1 MNPRLYSERRWI
13 LIGIILVFSTAIF
26 SACIATPSPVSSVD
40 YSPKTGIAPL
50 IVTFSVNASDPGLRV
65 IWDFGDGTT
74 GSGIQIK
81 HVYTSPGE
89 YSAGVRWT
97 LPGGISGNRSGLLVT
112 AYDPHNLPGNF
123 TMGNLS
129 SADMRYLS
137 TLRNK
142 IDLFDQY
149 YIEFTYLDKSRG
161 TAMRYTSRDFQF
173 NMKQSLLQ
181 LESIETSPEL
191 DQVRN
196 SARILFTNATD
207 GAFDEFQA
215 GINLEKG
222 DAVKAETYLD
232 QARPKM
238 EIAREERDRLVQML
252 EVFPEVFS

>member
-1 MNPRLYSERRWI
+1 MNPRLCSGRTYI
-13 LIGIILVFSTAIF
+13 LIGIILVFSTAIL
-26 SACIATPSPVSSVD
+26 SACLATPPPVSSVD
-40 YSPKTGIAPL
+40 IYPKTGIAPL
-50 IVTFSVNASDPGLRV
+50 IVSFSVNTSDPQIRV

-74 GSGIQIK
+74 GSGIRVR
-81 HVYTSPGE
+81 HVYTDPGE
-89 YSAGVRWT
+89 YSAGFRWT
-97 LPGGISGNRSGLLVT
+97 LPGGMSGNRSGLLVT
-112 AYDPHNLPGNF
+112 VYDPQNLPGNY

-129 SADMRYLS
+129 SADILYLS
-137 TLRNK
+137 TLRKK
-142 IDLFDQY
+142 IELFDQY
-149 YIEFTYLDKSRG
+149 YIEFTYLNKSHG

-173 NMKQSLLQ
+173 TMKGSLSH

-207 GAFDEFQA
+207 GAYAEFLA

-222 DAVKAETYLD
+222 DAGKAESYLE

-252 EVFPEVFS
+252 EVFP